1 MTLAKQ
7 LKISR
12 KNKGFSQSEVAEI
25 LNITR
30 QSVSKWETGKGYPDI
45 DNLVL
50 LSKIYEVS
58 IDELLHENEIL
69 KKKTNENNTIV
80 ERNKHKLEEI
90 QTTTKADMEK
100 KDDSILLLILSIV
113 SCLIP
118 FLGLVIPILI
128 LKSNKKTNKHYHL
141 IKVICLCCFIV
152 SGFNTFIFLNDT
164 IFHIGEKLIQ
174 LIK

>member
-1 MTLAKQ
+1 MALAEQ

-12 KNKGFSQSEVAEI
+12 ENKGLSQTEVAKR

-50 LSKIYEVS
+50 LSEVYEVS

-69 KKKTNENNTIV
+69 KKKITENNEII
-80 ERNKHKLEEI
+80 EDNKEKLEWVKAGIKDEI
-90 QTTTKADMEK
+90 EK
-100 KDDSILLLILSIV
+100 KDDSVLFLILSIV

-118 FLGLVIPILI
+118 FLGLVIPCFI
-128 LKSNKKTNKHYHL
+128 LKVNKTTNRYHSL
-141 IKVICLCCFIV
+141 IKVVCFCCLIV
-152 SGFNTFIFLNDT
+152 SLFNTFIFLNDT
-164 IFHIGEKLIQ
+164 IFHFGEGSVNLIE
-174 LIK
+174 